1 MFIDLQR
8 ELFITDRELGERKG
22 NQVHCPRRICL
33 WKFEFAVRYGV
44 WVELRFLDLRLG
56 MGFGDGQP
64 WIRRESLGRK

>member
-1 MFIDLQR
+1 MKGKEIRCIVQDGFVFGNSDL
-8 ELFITDRELGERKG
+8 I
-22 NQVHCPRRICL
+22 
-33 WKFEFAVRYGV
+33 VRYGV